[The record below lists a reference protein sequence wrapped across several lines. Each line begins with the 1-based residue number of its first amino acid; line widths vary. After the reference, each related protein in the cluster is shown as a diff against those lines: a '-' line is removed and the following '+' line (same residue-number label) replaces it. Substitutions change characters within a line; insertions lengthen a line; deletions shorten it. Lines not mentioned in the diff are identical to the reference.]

1 MSQTT
6 DRPASSPSVQELLD
20 RDRARSQGLVTC
32 AVNGAVAASLGLGV
46 LAVLVI
52 MLWITSPYPDS
63 GPDGALHVAAGLW
76 LLAHGVELIR
86 TDTLSGAAAPVGV
99 TPLLLVVLPGWLVH
113 RAARDAAAPDGGGH
127 AARTAWCGVLAGYL
141 LVGTVATLY
150 ASGGELRPDALSVMV
165 RLPLLVACAAAL
177 GVWTAHGHPRGPLP
191 EPVRPAVARLP
202 RGVRA
207 HCVRGSFVRGRTLEV
222 ARVGAVGAA
231 VLVGGGAL
239 LVAVSLGLHA
249 GPVRVSFAQ
258 VTNVWSGWFAVLIL
272 VLALMPNAAV
282 WGAAY
287 GLGPGF
293 ALGSGNVVGPLA
305 MDAGPLL
312 PPFPLLAAV
321 PTPGPGSPLTWAA
334 GAVPVAAGL
343 AVAWSTAHLA
353 APAFGER
360 EEAWT
365 AGRTAAGA
373 AVAAV
378 LCGVYMAG
386 LAALSG
392 GPLGVAVLRD
402 FGPVWWQTGAA
413 ALAWT
418 ALVGVPAALG
428 LRLWRLRSH
437 PSGPDTEHS
446 APGEAPDRKSPGTGT
461 RIPAT
466 GGSAGTGRS
475 AGTGEPPSAG
485 KLPTATRSRDA
496 KASPDAKDRPGVRE
510 RPGAAESHG
519 TEGTADAKESP
530 GARDWWGGKKTRG
543 TEETPGAKES
553 RGSEETPGAVRRAWR
568 WCGTALSRRRTRPPR
583 PESSREK
590 SPHLHVPRVRLPWRP
605 RSEPSPPPAEPTGES
620 RTPPP
625 AEPTGESRTPPPA
638 EPTGESRTPPP
649 AEPTGESRTP
659 PPAEPAPERL
669 AAPDTARPEKA
680 PLPEKAPD
688 TSPSPERPAP
698 VNAPDAE
705 GPPRPPWW
713 GSGTGPEERGRG

>member
-1 MSQTT
+1 M
-6 DRPASSPSVQELLD
+6 
-20 RDRARSQGLVTC
+20 
-32 AVNGAVAASLGLGV
+32 
-46 LAVLVI
+46 
-52 MLWITSPYPDS
+52 
-63 GPDGALHVAAGLW
+63 
-76 LLAHGVELIR
+76 
-86 TDTLSGAAAPVGV
+86 
-99 TPLLLVVLPGWLVH
+99 
-113 RAARDAAAPDGGGH
+113 
-127 AARTAWCGVLAGYL
+127 
-141 LVGTVATLY
+141 
-150 ASGGELRPDALSVMV
+150 
-165 RLPLLVACAAAL
+165 
-177 GVWTAHGHPRGPLP
+177 
-191 EPVRPAVARLP
+191 
-202 RGVRA
+202 
-207 HCVRGSFVRGRTLEV
+207 
-222 ARVGAVGAA
+222 
-231 VLVGGGAL
+231 
-239 LVAVSLGLHA
+239 
-249 GPVRVSFAQ
+249 
-258 VTNVWSGWFAVLIL
+258 
-272 VLALMPNAAV
+272 
-282 WGAAY
+282 
-287 GLGPGF
+287 
-293 ALGSGNVVGPLA
+293 
-305 MDAGPLL
+305 
-312 PPFPLLAAV
+312 
-321 PTPGPGSPLTWAA
+321 
-334 GAVPVAAGL
+334 
-343 AVAWSTAHLA
+343 A

-485 KLPTATRSRDA
+485 KPPTATRSRDA

-583 PESSREK
+583 PEPSREK

-605 RSEPSPPPAEPTGES
+605 GSEPSPQPL
-620 RTPPP
+620 
-625 AEPTGESRTPPPA
+625 

-680 PLPEKAPD
+680 PLPEKEPD
-688 TSPSPERPAP
+688 AAPSPERPAA

-705 GPPRPPWW
+705 CPPRPPWW